1 MMNSDNLYNLK
12 DFKQERCNK
21 TVDDLLED
29 NRVLTEY
36 NLELLDRIEFLS
48 QQIEMLEQKVRMWAK
63 RTSQ

>member
-1 MMNSDNLYNLK
+1 MNSNNLYSLK
-12 DFKQERCNK
+12 DFKQERRNK

-63 RTSQ
+63 RSSQ

>member
-1 MMNSDNLYNLK
+1 MNSDNLYSLK
-12 DFKQERCNK
+12 DFKQERCNR

-63 RTSQ
+63 RC